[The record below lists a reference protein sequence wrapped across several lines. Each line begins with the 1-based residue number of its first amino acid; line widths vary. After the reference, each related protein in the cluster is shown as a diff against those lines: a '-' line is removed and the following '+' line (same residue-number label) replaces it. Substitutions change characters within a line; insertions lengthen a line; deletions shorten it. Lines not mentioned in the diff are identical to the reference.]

1 MLKRRLCEA
10 VFTWKLSCEGPLLI
24 KDERWSD
31 FLGSKKDGYPD
42 SMFIS
47 RISQRE
53 IENNAKACAK
63 NPPSLPYYVPGTSI
77 RGPFRARA
85 EMIIRSLLPEYSDG
99 RMGACDP
106 FEQNDEINMSCT
118 KIMEGLSKDEKAYTK
133 ACPACKIF
141 GCGGLSS
148 RIAFSDADIDNGYTS
163 VYRDMVGIDRFT
175 GGAYK
180 GSDEKEGG
188 ALMRFHVLEG
198 TSFTTTVRLVNFE
211 LWHLGLLAYIFRD
224 FEEGLVSI
232 GFGKTKGFGLVKGT
246 VEKIELSYLSST
258 DKVED
263 LCTLMPDKEERDR
276 YGIFGH
282 DIKSKP
288 GLEEQTAELSLYH
301 SYLVQDMAGFWKDT
315 ARAFNDYMDYLNHQ
329 KEDPATKE

>member
-24 KDERWSD
+24 RDERWSD

-42 SMFIS
+42 SIFIS
-47 RISQRE
+47 HISLQE
-53 IENNAKACAK
+53 IKKKAKACAK

-77 RGPFRARA
+77 RGPLRARA

-106 FEQNDEINMSCT
+106 FEQDDKKNMSCT
-118 KIMEGLSKDEKAYTK
+118 KIMEGLSKDEKAYTR

-141 GCGGLSS
+141 GCGGLAS
-148 RIAFSDADIDNGYTS
+148 RIAFSDADIDNGYAS

-175 GGAYK
+175 GGSYK
-180 GSDEKEGG
+180 G

-211 LWHLGLLAYIFRD
+211 LWHLGLLTYIFRD

-246 VEKIELSYLSST
+246 VEKIVLNYPSST
-258 DKVED
+258 EKVED
-263 LCTLMPDKEERDR
+263 LCTLMPQKKERDR
-276 YGIFGH
+276 YGIFEHG
-282 DIKSKP
+282 IESRP
-288 GLEEQTAELSLYH
+288 GFEEQTAELSLYH
-301 SYLVQDMAGFWKDT
+301 SYLVQDIAGFWKDT
-315 ARAFNDYMDYLNHQ
+315 AQAFNAYMDYLNNQ
-329 KEDPATKE
+329 KECPASKE